1 MRGIVLAGGTGSR
14 LWPITKVISK
24 QLLPI
29 HSKPLIYYPIST
41 LMLAGIRD
49 ILVITTPTDHEVF
62 KQLLGDGSRFGIN
75 LEYKVQPHPAGL
87 AEAFLIGEQ
96 FIGGENVA
104 LILGD
109 NIFHGTGLGPQ
120 LRFSALTKGAKL
132 FGVKVKDPSSYGVLE
147 TDSAGR
153 IVSIEEKPIKPK
165 SNYAIP
171 GLYFYDNKVVEI
183 AKNIKPSDRGEL
195 EITSINKVYLELQE
209 LSYSILPRG
218 TAWFDAGSVESLF
231 AATTYVRAIEEREGV
246 MIACLEEVAWRN
258 GWISTPEL
266 QRSANELRSNQ
277 YSQYLQ
283 SLLNENG
290 N

>member
-14 LWPITKVISK
+14 LWPITKAISK

-41 LMLAGIRD
+41 LMLAGIRN
-49 ILVITTPTDHEVF
+49 ILVITTPMDHDVF
-62 KQLLGDGSRFGIN
+62 KQLLGDGSKFGIN
-75 LEYKVQPHPAGL
+75 LDYKVQSHPAGL
-87 AEAFLIGEQ
+87 ADAFLIGEE

-120 LRFSALTKGAKL
+120 LRISALTKGAKL
-132 FGVKVKDPSSYGVLE
+132 FGVKVKDPSGYGVLE
-147 TDSAGR
+147 TDSAGG
-153 IVSIEEKPIKPK
+153 IISVEEKPVKPK

-195 EITSINKVYLELQE
+195 EITSVNNVYLELQE

-231 AATTYVRAIEEREGV
+231 AATSYVRAIEEREGV

-258 GWISTPEL
+258 GWISTTEL
-266 QRSANELRSNQ
+266 QNSAHEFRSNY
-277 YSQYLQ
+277 YSQYLN
-283 SLLNENG
+283 SLLNEIG
-290 N
+290 